1 MINELVGIIGLLI
14 TILVLVIK
22 ATAEII
28 KMKSQLFPNGGS
40 SLSDKVTRLQL
51 DVVKIRSTIDS
62 INSQLGKK
70 PTLLAQ
76 QGSKKKKKSNG
87 KKTFRK

>member
-1 MINELVGIIGLLI
+1 MINELIGIIGLLI

-22 ATAEII
+22 ATAEIT
-28 KMKSQLFPNGGS
+28 KMKSQLYPNSGT
-40 SLSDKVTRLQL
+40 SLNDKVTRLQI

-70 PTLLAQ
+70 PT
-76 QGSKKKKKSNG
+76 
-87 KKTFRK
+87 RKR

>member
-22 ATAEII
+22 ATTEIT
-28 KMKSQLFPNGGS
+28 KMKSQLFPNSGT
-40 SLSDKVTRLQL
+40 SLADKVTRLQL

-70 PTLLAQ
+70 PT
-76 QGSKKKKKSNG
+76 
-87 KKTFRK
+87 RKR

>member
-1 MINELVGIIGLLI
+1 MINELIGIIGLLI

-40 SLSDKVTRLQL
+40 SLNDKVTRLQL

-70 PTLLAQ
+70 PT
-76 QGSKKKKKSNG
+76 
-87 KKTFRK
+87 RKR

>member
-14 TILVLVIK
+14 TVLILVIK
-22 ATAEII
+22 ATSEIS

-40 SLSDKVTRLQL
+40 SLADKVTRLQL

-62 INSQLGKK
+62 ISTELGKPK
-70 PTLLAQ
+70 
-76 QGSKKKKKSNG
+76 
-87 KKTFRK
+87 RKR

>member
-1 MINELVGIIGLLI
+1 MINELIAITGLLI

-22 ATAEII
+22 ATSEIT

-40 SLSDKVTRLQL
+40 SLADKVTRLQL

-62 INSQLGKK
+62 ISTELGKPK
-70 PTLLAQ
+70 
-76 QGSKKKKKSNG
+76 
-87 KKTFRK
+87 RKR

>member
-22 ATAEII
+22 ATTEIT

-40 SLSDKVTRLQL
+40 SLSDKVTRLQI

-70 PTLLAQ
+70 PT
-76 QGSKKKKKSNG
+76 
-87 KKTFRK
+87 RKR

>member
-1 MINELVGIIGLLI
+1 MINELIGIIGLLI

-22 ATAEII
+22 ATTEIT

-40 SLSDKVTRLQL
+40 SLSDKVTRLQI

-70 PTLLAQ
+70 PT
-76 QGSKKKKKSNG
+76 
-87 KKTFRK
+87 RKR

>member
-1 MINELVGIIGLLI
+1 MINELIGIIGLLI

-22 ATAEII
+22 ATSEIT

-62 INSQLGKK
+62 ISSELGKPK
-70 PTLLAQ
+70 
-76 QGSKKKKKSNG
+76 
-87 KKTFRK
+87 RKR

>member
-62 INSQLGKK
+62 ISTELGKPK
-70 PTLLAQ
+70 
-76 QGSKKKKKSNG
+76 
-87 KKTFRK
+87 RKR

>member
-1 MINELVGIIGLLI
+1 MINELIGIIGLLI
-14 TILVLVIK
+14 TILVLTIR
-22 ATAEII
+22 ATVEMT

-40 SLSDKVTRLQL
+40 SLADKVTRLQI

-70 PTLLAQ
+70 PT
-76 QGSKKKKKSNG
+76 
-87 KKTFRK
+87 RKR

>member
-1 MINELVGIIGLLI
+1 MINELIAITGLLI

-22 ATAEII
+22 ATTEIA

-40 SLSDKVTRLQL
+40 SLADKVTRLQI

-62 INSQLGKK
+62 ISAELGKPK
-70 PTLLAQ
+70 
-76 QGSKKKKKSNG
+76 
-87 KKTFRK
+87 RKR

>member
-1 MINELVGIIGLLI
+1 MINELIAITGLLI

-22 ATAEII
+22 ATTEIA

-40 SLSDKVTRLQL
+40 SLADKVTRLQI

-62 INSQLGKK
+62 ISTELGKPK
-70 PTLLAQ
+70 
-76 QGSKKKKKSNG
+76 
-87 KKTFRK
+87 RKR

>member
-1 MINELVGIIGLLI
+1 MINELIGIIGLLI

-22 ATAEII
+22 ATSEIT

-40 SLSDKVTRLQL
+40 SLADKVTRLQL

-70 PTLLAQ
+70 PT
-76 QGSKKKKKSNG
+76 
-87 KKTFRK
+87 RKR

>member
-62 INSQLGKK
+62 ISKELGKPK
-70 PTLLAQ
+70 
-76 QGSKKKKKSNG
+76 
-87 KKTFRK
+87 RKR